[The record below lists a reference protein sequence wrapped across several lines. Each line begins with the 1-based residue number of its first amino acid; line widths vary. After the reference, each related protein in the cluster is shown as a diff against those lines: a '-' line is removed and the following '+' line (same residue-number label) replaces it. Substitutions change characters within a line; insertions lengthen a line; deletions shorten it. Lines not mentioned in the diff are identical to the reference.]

1 MPPQTMPKTMT
12 VIEISQ
18 PGGPEVLKPAE
29 RPLVQPAAGEVLIR
43 VHAAGVNRPDVLQ
56 RAGMYPPPP
65 GAPDFPG
72 LEVAGEVVALGAG
85 AQRWKVGD
93 KVCALVAGGGYATY
107 CTAPAEQC
115 LPIPVGLDMAEAA
128 ALPENWFTV
137 WTNIADRGQLKV
149 GESILI
155 HGGASGIGVA
165 AIQLAKLLGARR
177 IFATAG
183 TDEKCRF
190 CESLGVEKAINY
202 KTEDFAARIAELT
215 DGKGVNVILDMVG
228 GKYFT
233 PNIKA
238 LAEDGRLVI
247 IAVQGGPKG
256 EGDLSLL
263 MRKRLTVTG
272 STLRPRPVAFKG
284 EIARALE
291 ARVWPGFADGR
302 LKAIIDSR
310 FPLAEAAQA
319 HARIDHGDHVGKV
332 LLVI

>member
-1 MPPQTMPKTMT
+1 MLPQEMT

-18 PGGPEVLKPAE
+18 PGGPEVLKPAS
-29 RPLVQPAAGEVLIR
+29 RPMPRPGAGEVLIK
-43 VHAAGVNRPDVLQ
+43 VAAAGVNRPDVLQ

-65 GAPDFPG
+65 GAPDYPG
-72 LEVAGEVVALGAG
+72 LEVAGEIAALGPDV
-85 AQRWKVGD
+85 QHWKVGD
-93 KVCALVAGGGYATY
+93 KVCALVTGGGYATY
-107 CTAPAEQC
+107 CVAPAEQC
-115 LPIPVGLDMAEAA
+115 LPVPQGLDITEAA

-137 WTNIADRGQLKV
+137 WTNIADRGQLRA

-165 AIQLAKLLGARR
+165 AIQLAKLLGAGR

-190 CESLGVEKAINY
+190 CESLGAEKAINY

-215 DGKGVNVILDMVG
+215 GGKGVDVILDMVG
-228 GKYFT
+228 GKYFA
-233 PNIKA
+233 PNIKS
-238 LAEDGRLVI
+238 LAEEGRLVI

-256 EGDLSLL
+256 EGDLSVV

-284 EIARALE
+284 AIARALE
-291 ARVWPGFADGR
+291 EKVWPAFADGR
-302 LKAIIDSR
+302 LKVIVDSR
-310 FPLAEAAQA
+310 FPLAQAAEA
-319 HARIDHGDHVGKV
+319 HARIDHADHVGKI
-332 LLVI
+332 LLTT

>member
-1 MPPQTMPKTMT
+1 MLPQTMPKTMT

-18 PGGPEVLKPAE
+18 PGGADVLKPAE
-29 RPLVQPAAGEVLIR
+29 RPLAQPAAGEVLIK
-43 VHAAGVNRPDVLQ
+43 VHAAGVNRPDVFQ
-56 RAGMYPPPP
+56 RMGLYPPPP
-65 GAPDFPG
+65 GAPDYPG
-72 LEVAGEVVALGAG
+72 LEVAGEIVALGDG
-85 AQRWKVGD
+85 VQRWKLGD

-115 LPIPVGLDMAEAA
+115 LPVPAGLDMAEAA

-137 WTNIADRGQLKV
+137 WSNVADRGQLKS
-149 GESILI
+149 GETILI

-165 AIQLAKLLGARR
+165 AIQLAKLLGAKR

-183 TDEKCRF
+183 TEEKCRF
-190 CESLGVEKAINY
+190 CESLGAEKAINY
-202 KTEDFAARIAELT
+202 KTEDFAARIGELT
-215 DGKGVNVILDMVG
+215 GGKGVDVILDMIG
-228 GKYFT
+228 GQYFA
-233 PNIKA
+233 PNIKS

-247 IAVQGGPKG
+247 ISVQGGPKG

-272 STLRPRPVAFKG
+272 STLRPRPIAFKG

-291 ARVWPGFADGR
+291 AKVWPAFADGR

-310 FPLAEAAQA
+310 FPLTQAAQA

>member
-1 MPPQTMPKTMT
+1 MT

-18 PGGPEVLKPAE
+18 SGGPEVLKPAE
-29 RPLVQPAAGEVLIR
+29 RPMVQPAAGEVLIK

-65 GAPDFPG
+65 GAPDTPG
-72 LEVAGEVVALGAG
+72 LEVAGEIAAIGAG
-85 AQRWKVGD
+85 VQRWKLGD

-115 LPIPVGLDMAEAA
+115 LPVPAGLDMAEAA

-137 WTNIADRGQLKV
+137 WTNIADRGGLKP

-165 AIQLAKLLGARR
+165 AIQLARLLGAKR

-202 KTEDFAARIAELT
+202 KTEDFAARIGELT
-215 DGKGVNVILDMVG
+215 DGKGVDVILDMVG
-228 GKYFT
+228 GKYFA

-238 LAEDGRLVI
+238 LAEEGRLVI

-284 EIARALE
+284 EIAQALE
-291 ARVWPGFADGR
+291 AKVWPAFADGR

-310 FPLAEAAQA
+310 FPLSQAAQA

>member
-1 MPPQTMPKTMT
+1 MLPQEMT

-18 PGGPEVLKPAE
+18 PGGPEVLKPAS
-29 RPLVQPAAGEVLIR
+29 RPMPRPGAGEVLIK
-43 VHAAGVNRPDVLQ
+43 VAAAGVNRPDVLQ

-65 GAPDFPG
+65 GAPDYPG
-72 LEVAGEVVALGAG
+72 LEVAGEIAALGPDV
-85 AQRWKVGD
+85 QHWKVGD
-93 KVCALVAGGGYATY
+93 KVCALVTGGGYATY
-107 CTAPAEQC
+107 CVAPAEQC
-115 LPIPVGLDMAEAA
+115 LPVPQGLDITEAA

-137 WTNIADRGQLKV
+137 WTNIADRGQLRA

-165 AIQLAKLLGARR
+165 AIQLAKLLGAGR

-190 CESLGVEKAINY
+190 CESLGAEKAINY

-215 DGKGVNVILDMVG
+215 GGKGVDVILDMVG
-228 GKYFT
+228 GKYFA
-233 PNIKA
+233 PNIKS
-238 LAEDGRLVI
+238 LAEEGRLVI

-256 EGDLSLL
+256 EGDLSVV

-284 EIARALE
+284 AIARALE
-291 ARVWPGFADGR
+291 EKVWPAFADGR
-302 LKAIIDSR
+302 LKVIVDSR
-310 FPLAEAAQA
+310 FPLAQAAEA
-319 HARIDHGDHVGKV
+319 HARIDHADHVGKI
-332 LLVI
+332 LITT

>member
-1 MPPQTMPKTMT
+1 MLPQEMT

-18 PGGPEVLKPAE
+18 PGGPEVLKPAS
-29 RPLVQPAAGEVLIR
+29 RPMPRPGAGEVLIK
-43 VHAAGVNRPDVLQ
+43 VAAAGVNRPDVLQ

-65 GAPDFPG
+65 GAPDYPG
-72 LEVAGEVVALGAG
+72 LEVAGEIAALGPDV
-85 AQRWKVGD
+85 QHWKVGD
-93 KVCALVAGGGYATY
+93 KVCALVTGGGYATY
-107 CTAPAEQC
+107 CVAPAEQC
-115 LPIPVGLDMAEAA
+115 LPVPQGLAITEAA

-137 WTNIADRGQLKV
+137 WTNIADRGQLRA

-165 AIQLAKLLGARR
+165 AIQLAKLLGAGR

-190 CESLGVEKAINY
+190 CESLGAEKAINY

-215 DGKGVNVILDMVG
+215 GGKGVDVILDMVG
-228 GKYFT
+228 GKYFA
-233 PNIKA
+233 PNIKS
-238 LAEDGRLVI
+238 LAEEGRLVI

-256 EGDLSLL
+256 EGDLSVV

-284 EIARALE
+284 AIARALE
-291 ARVWPGFADGR
+291 EKVWPAFADGR
-302 LKAIIDSR
+302 LKVIVDSR
-310 FPLAEAAQA
+310 FPLAQAAEA
-319 HARIDHGDHVGKV
+319 HARIDHADHVGKI
-332 LLVI
+332 LLTT

>member
-1 MPPQTMPKTMT
+1 MLPQDMT

-18 PGGPEVLKPAE
+18 PGGPEVLKPAR
-29 RPLVQPAAGEVLIR
+29 RPLPRASEGEVLIK
-43 VHAAGVNRPDVLQ
+43 VAAAGVNRPDVLQ

-65 GAPDFPG
+65 GAPDYPG
-72 LEVAGEVVALGAG
+72 LEVAGEIAALGANVK
-85 AQRWKVGD
+85 RWKIGD

-107 CTAPAEQC
+107 CLAPAEQC
-115 LPIPVGLDMAEAA
+115 LPVPQGLDMAEAA

-137 WTNIADRGQLKV
+137 WTNIADRGRLQP

-165 AIQLAKLLGARR
+165 AIQLARLLGASR

-183 TDEKCRF
+183 TDAKCRT
-190 CESLGVEKAINY
+190 CEDLGAEKAINY
-202 KTEDFAARIAELT
+202 KTEDFAARIQDLT
-215 DGKGVNVILDMVG
+215 GGKGVDVILDMVG

-233 PNIKA
+233 PNIKS
-238 LAEDGRLVI
+238 LTEEGRLVI

-256 EGDLSLL
+256 EGDLSLV

-284 EIARALE
+284 AIARALE
-291 ARVWPGFADGR
+291 ERVWPAFADGR

-310 FPLAEAAQA
+310 FPLDQAAAA
-319 HARIDHGDHVGKV
+319 HTRIDHADHVGKV
-332 LLVI
+332 LLTI

>member
-1 MPPQTMPKTMT
+1 MLPQTMT

-29 RPLVQPAAGEVLIR
+29 RPLVRPAAGEVLIK

-56 RAGMYPPPP
+56 RSGMYPPPP
-65 GAPDFPG
+65 GAPDYPG
-72 LEVAGEVVALGAG
+72 LEVAGEIVALGDG
-85 AQRWKVGD
+85 AQRWNVGD
-93 KVCALVAGGGYATY
+93 TVCALVAGGGYATY
-107 CTAPAEQC
+107 CVAPAEQC
-115 LPIPVGLDMAEAA
+115 LPVPQGLDMAEAA

-137 WTNIADRGQLKV
+137 WSNIADRGQLKA

-165 AIQLAKLLGARR
+165 AIQLARLLGARR

-202 KTEDFAARIAELT
+202 KTEDFADRIGELT
-215 DGKGVNVILDMVG
+215 EGKGVDVILDMVG
-228 GKYFT
+228 GKYFA
-233 PNIKA
+233 PNIKS
-238 LAEDGRLVI
+238 LAEEGRLVI

-272 STLRPRPVAFKG
+272 STLRPRPIAFKG
-284 EIARALE
+284 AIAKALE
-291 ARVWPGFADGR
+291 QTVWPAFADGR
-302 LKAIIDSR
+302 LKAIVDSR

-332 LLVI
+332 LLTI

>member
-1 MPPQTMPKTMT
+1 MLPETMT

-18 PGGPEVLKPAE
+18 PGGPEVLKSAE
-29 RPLVQPAAGEVLIR
+29 RPMVQPAEGEVVIK

-56 RAGMYPPPP
+56 RSGMYPPPP
-65 GAPDFPG
+65 GAPDTPG
-72 LEVAGEVVALGAG
+72 LEVAGEIVALGEG
-85 AQRWKVGD
+85 AQRWKLGD

-115 LPIPVGLDMAEAA
+115 LPVPAGLDMAEAA

-137 WTNIADRGQLKV
+137 WTNIADRGQLTS

-165 AIQLAKLLGARR
+165 AIQLAKLLGAKR

-190 CESLGVEKAINY
+190 CESLGAEKAINY

-228 GKYFT
+228 GKYLT

-238 LAEDGRLVI
+238 LAEEGRLVI

-256 EGDLSLL
+256 EGDLSLV

-272 STLRPRPVAFKG
+272 STLRPRPIAFKG

-291 ARVWPGFADGR
+291 AKVWPAFADGR

>member
-1 MPPQTMPKTMT
+1 MLPNTMT

-18 PGGPEVLKPAE
+18 PGGPEVLKPTE
-29 RPLVQPAAGEVLIR
+29 RPMVQPAAGEVLIK

-65 GAPDFPG
+65 GAPDTPG
-72 LEVAGEVVALGAG
+72 LEVAGEIAAIGAG
-85 AQRWKVGD
+85 VQRWKLGD

-115 LPIPVGLDMAEAA
+115 LPVPAGLDMAEAA

-137 WTNIADRGQLKV
+137 WTNIADRGGLKP

-165 AIQLAKLLGARR
+165 AIQLARLLGAKR

-202 KTEDFAARIAELT
+202 KTEDFAARIGELT
-215 DGKGVNVILDMVG
+215 DGKGVDVILDMVG

-238 LAEDGRLVI
+238 LAEEGRLVI

-284 EIARALE
+284 EIAQALE
-291 ARVWPGFADGR
+291 AKVWPAFADGR

-310 FPLAEAAQA
+310 FPLSQAAQA

>member
-1 MPPQTMPKTMT
+1 MLPQEMT
-12 VIEISQ
+12 VIEITQ
-18 PGGPEVLKPAE
+18 PGGPEVLKPAR
-29 RPLVQPAAGEVLIR
+29 RPMPQPGAGEVLIK
-43 VHAAGVNRPDVLQ
+43 VAAAGVNRPDVLQ

-65 GAPDFPG
+65 GAPDYPG
-72 LEVAGEVVALGAG
+72 LEVAGEIVALGSGVA
-85 AQRWKVGD
+85 RWKSGD

-107 CTAPAEQC
+107 CLAPAEQC
-115 LPIPVGLDMAEAA
+115 LPVPPGLDMAQAA

-137 WTNIADRGQLKV
+137 WTNIADRGQLKP

-165 AIQLAKLLGARR
+165 AIQLAKLLGAAR

-183 TDEKCRF
+183 TEEKCRY
-190 CESLGVEKAINY
+190 CESLGAERAINY
-202 KTEDFAARIAELT
+202 RSEDFAARIGELT
-215 DGKGVNVILDMVG
+215 QGKGVDVVLDMVA
-228 GKYFT
+228 GKYFA
-233 PNIKA
+233 PNIKS

-256 EGDLSLL
+256 EGDLSAI

-284 EIARALE
+284 AIARALE
-291 ARVWPGFADGR
+291 EKVWPAFADGR

-310 FPLAEAAQA
+310 FPLAEAAAA
-319 HARIDHGDHVGKV
+319 HARIDHADHVGKI
-332 LLVI
+332 LLTI

>member
-1 MPPQTMPKTMT
+1 MK
-12 VIEISQ
+12 S
-18 PGGPEVLKPAE
+18 
-29 RPLVQPAAGEVLIR
+29 PLLEMAFKDGSWATR
-43 VHAAGVNRPDVLQ
+43 SVH
-56 RAGMYPPPP
+56 
-65 GAPDFPG
+65 
-72 LEVAGEVVALGAG
+72 
-85 AQRWKVGD
+85 WS
-93 KVCALVAGGGYATY
+93 
-107 CTAPAEQC
+107 PAEQC
-115 LPIPVGLDMAEAA
+115 LPVPAGLDMAEAA

-137 WTNIADRGQLKV
+137 WTNIADRGGLKA

-165 AIQLAKLLGARR
+165 AIQLAKLLGAKR

-202 KTEDFAARIAELT
+202 KTEDFAARIGELT

-228 GKYFT
+228 GKYFA

-238 LAEDGRLVI
+238 LAEEGRLVI

-291 ARVWPGFADGR
+291 ARVWPAFADGR

>member
-1 MPPQTMPKTMT
+1 MLPNTMT

-18 PGGPEVLKPAE
+18 SGGPEVLKPAE
-29 RPLVQPAAGEVLIR
+29 RPMVQPAAGEVLIK

-65 GAPDFPG
+65 GAPDTPG
-72 LEVAGEVVALGAG
+72 LEVAGEIAAIGAG
-85 AQRWKVGD
+85 VQRWKLGD

-115 LPIPVGLDMAEAA
+115 LPVPAGLDMAEAA

-137 WTNIADRGQLKV
+137 WTNIADRGGLKP

-165 AIQLAKLLGARR
+165 AIQLARLLGAKR

-202 KTEDFAARIAELT
+202 KTEDFAARIGELT
-215 DGKGVNVILDMVG
+215 DGKGVDVILDMVG
-228 GKYFT
+228 GKYFA

-238 LAEDGRLVI
+238 LAEEGRLVI

-284 EIARALE
+284 EIAQALE
-291 ARVWPGFADGR
+291 AKVWPAFADGR

-310 FPLAEAAQA
+310 FPLSQAAQA

>member
-1 MPPQTMPKTMT
+1 MLPKEMT

-18 PGGPEVLKPAE
+18 PGGPEVLKPAS
-29 RPLVQPAAGEVLIR
+29 RPMPKPGRGEVLIN
-43 VHAAGVNRPDVLQ
+43 VAAAGVNRPDVLQ

-65 GAPDFPG
+65 GAPDYPG
-72 LEVAGEVVALGAG
+72 LEVAGEIVALGDG
-85 AQRWKVGD
+85 VERWQAGD
-93 KVCALVAGGGYATY
+93 KVCALVAGGGYATH
-107 CTAPAEQC
+107 CLAPAEQC
-115 LPIPVGLDMAEAA
+115 LPVPAGLDMAEAA

-137 WTNIADRGQLKV
+137 WTNIADRGRLAA

-165 AIQLAKLLGARR
+165 AIQLAKLLGAGA
-177 IFATAG
+177 IYATAG
-183 TDEKCRF
+183 TDEKCRY
-190 CESLGVEKAINY
+190 CESLGVTKAINY
-202 KTEDFAARIAELT
+202 KTEDFAARIGELT
-215 DGKGVNVILDMVG
+215 GGKGVDVILDMVG

-238 LAEDGRLVI
+238 LAEEGRLVI

-284 EIARALE
+284 AIARALE
-291 ARVWPGFADGR
+291 AKVWPALADGR
-302 LKAIIDSR
+302 VRAIIDSR
-310 FPLAEAAQA
+310 FPLDQAAAA
-319 HARIDHGDHVGKV
+319 HARIDHGDHIGKV
-332 LLVI
+332 LLII

>member
-1 MPPQTMPKTMT
+1 MLPQDMT

-18 PGGPEVLKPAE
+18 PGGPEVLKPAT
-29 RPLVQPAAGEVLIR
+29 RPMPQPAAGEVLIR
-43 VHAAGVNRPDVLQ
+43 VAAAGVNRPDVLQ
-56 RAGMYPPPP
+56 RSGMYPPPP
-65 GAPDFPG
+65 GAPDYPG
-72 LEVAGEVVALGAG
+72 LEVAGEIAALGSG
-85 AQRWKVGD
+85 VNRWKVGD
-93 KVCALVAGGGYATY
+93 RVCALVAGGGYATY
-107 CTAPAEQC
+107 CVAPAEQC
-115 LPIPVGLDMAEAA
+115 LPVPAGMDMAEAA

-137 WTNIADRGQLKV
+137 WTNVADRGRLAA

-165 AIQLAKLLGARR
+165 AIQLAKLLGAGR

-183 TDEKCRF
+183 TDGKCRY
-190 CESLGVEKAINY
+190 CEELGAEKAINY
-202 KTEDFAARIAELT
+202 KTEDFQARILELT
-215 DGKGVNVILDMVG
+215 DGKGVDVILDMVG
-228 GKYFT
+228 GRYFT
-233 PNIKA
+233 PNIKS

-256 EGDLSLL
+256 EGDLSLV

-291 ARVWPGFADGR
+291 EKVWPGFADGR

-310 FPLAEAAQA
+310 FPLEQAAAA
-319 HARIDHGDHVGKV
+319 HARIDHADHVGKIMLTV
-332 LLVI
+332 

>member
-1 MPPQTMPKTMT
+1 MLPQTMPNTMT

-29 RPLVQPAAGEVLIR
+29 RPLVQPADGEVLIK

-72 LEVAGEVVALGAG
+72 LEVAGEVVALGKG

-115 LPIPVGLDMAEAA
+115 LPVPAGLDMAEAA

-137 WTNIADRGQLKV
+137 WTNIADRGQLQA

-165 AIQLAKLLGARR
+165 AIQLARLLGAKR

-228 GKYFT
+228 GKYFA

-291 ARVWPGFADGR
+291 ARVWPAFADGR

-319 HARIDHGDHVGKV
+319 HVRIDHGDHVGKV

>member
-1 MPPQTMPKTMT
+1 MLPQTMT

-29 RPLVQPAAGEVLIR
+29 RPLPQPAAGEVLIK
-43 VHAAGVNRPDVLQ
+43 VAAAGVNRPDVLQ
-56 RAGMYPPPP
+56 RSGMYPPPP
-65 GAPDFPG
+65 GAPDYPG
-72 LEVAGEVVALGAG
+72 LEVAGEIVALGPDVK
-85 AQRWKVGD
+85 RWKAGD

-107 CTAPAEQC
+107 CVAPAEQC
-115 LPIPVGLDMAEAA
+115 LPVPQGLDMAEAA

-137 WTNIADRGQLKV
+137 WTNIADRGALKT

-165 AIQLAKLLGARR
+165 AIQLAKLLGAAK
-177 IFATAG
+177 IYATAG
-183 TDEKCRF
+183 TDEKGRF
-190 CESLGVEKAINY
+190 CESIGATKAINY
-202 KTEDFAARIAELT
+202 KTEDFSARIQELT
-215 DGKGVNVILDMVG
+215 GGKGVDVILDMVG

-233 PNIKA
+233 PNVKS

-256 EGDLSLL
+256 EGDLSLV

-284 EIARALE
+284 AIARALE
-291 ARVWPGFADGR
+291 EKVWPAFARGE
-302 LKAIIDSR
+302 LKAFIDSR
-310 FPLAEAAQA
+310 FPLAEAAAA
-319 HARIDHGDHVGKV
+319 HARIDHADHIGKV
-332 LLVI
+332 LLTV

>member
-1 MPPQTMPKTMT
+1 MLPQEMT

-18 PGGPEVLKPAE
+18 PGGPEVLKPAS
-29 RPLVQPAAGEVLIR
+29 RPMPRPGAGEVLIK
-43 VHAAGVNRPDVLQ
+43 VAAAGVNRPDVLQ

-65 GAPDFPG
+65 GAPDYPG
-72 LEVAGEVVALGAG
+72 LEVAGEIAALGPDV
-85 AQRWKVGD
+85 QHWKVGD
-93 KVCALVAGGGYATY
+93 KVCALVTGGGYATY
-107 CTAPAEQC
+107 CVAPAEQC
-115 LPIPVGLDMAEAA
+115 LPVPRGLDITEAA

-137 WTNIADRGQLKV
+137 WTNIADRGQLRA

-165 AIQLAKLLGARR
+165 AIQLAKLLGAGR

-190 CESLGVEKAINY
+190 CESLGAEKAINY

-215 DGKGVNVILDMVG
+215 GGKGVDVILDMVG
-228 GKYFT
+228 GKYFA
-233 PNIKA
+233 PNIKS
-238 LAEDGRLVI
+238 LAEEGRLVI

-256 EGDLSLL
+256 EGDLSVV

-284 EIARALE
+284 AIARALE
-291 ARVWPGFADGR
+291 EKVWPAFADGR
-302 LKAIIDSR
+302 LKVIVDSR
-310 FPLAEAAQA
+310 FPLAQAAEA
-319 HARIDHGDHVGKV
+319 HARIDHADHVGKI
-332 LLVI
+332 LLTT

>member
-1 MPPQTMPKTMT
+1 MLPQTMT

-29 RPLVQPAAGEVLIR
+29 RPLPQPAEGEVLIK

-65 GAPDFPG
+65 GAPDYPG
-72 LEVAGEVVALGAG
+72 LEVAGEIVALGKNTG
-85 AQRWKVGD
+85 RWTIGD
-93 KVCALVAGGGYATY
+93 RVCALVAGGGYATY
-107 CTAPAEQC
+107 CVAPAEQC
-115 LPIPVGLDMAEAA
+115 LPVPQGLDMAEAA

-137 WTNIADRGQLKV
+137 WTNIADRGALKA

-165 AIQLAKLLGARR
+165 AIQLAKLLGAEK
-177 IFATAG
+177 IYATAG
-183 TDEKCRF
+183 TEEKCRF
-190 CESLGVEKAINY
+190 CESIGATKAINY
-202 KTEDFAARIAELT
+202 KTEDFAARIQELT
-215 DGKGVNVILDMVG
+215 GGKGVDVILDMVG

-233 PNIKA
+233 PNVKS

-256 EGDLSLL
+256 EGDLSVV

-284 EIARALE
+284 AIARALE
-291 ARVWPGFADGR
+291 EKVWPAFARGE

-310 FPLAEAAQA
+310 FPFTEAAAA
-319 HARIDHGDHVGKV
+319 HARIDHADHVGKI
-332 LLVI
+332 LLTV

>member
-1 MPPQTMPKTMT
+1 MLPQTMT

-18 PGGPEVLKPAE
+18 PGGPEVLKPAT
-29 RPLVQPAAGEVLIR
+29 RPLPQPAEGEVLIR

-56 RAGMYPPPP
+56 RSGMYPPPP
-65 GAPDFPG
+65 GAPDYPG
-72 LEVAGEVVALGAG
+72 LEVAGEIVALGKNVG
-85 AQRWKVGD
+85 RWTIGD

-107 CTAPAEQC
+107 CVAPAEQC
-115 LPIPVGLDMAEAA
+115 LPVPLGLDMAEAA

-137 WTNIADRGQLKV
+137 WTNIADRGALKP

-165 AIQLAKLLGARR
+165 AIQLAKLLGAGT
-177 IFATAG
+177 IYATAG
-183 TDEKCRF
+183 TEEKCRF
-190 CESLGVEKAINY
+190 CESIGATKAINY
-202 KTEDFAARIAELT
+202 KTEDFAARIQDLT
-215 DGKGVNVILDMVG
+215 GGKGVDVILDMVG

-233 PNIKA
+233 PNVKS

-256 EGDLSLL
+256 EGDLSVV

-284 EIARALE
+284 AIARALE
-291 ARVWPGFADGR
+291 AKVWPAFARGE
-302 LKAIIDSR
+302 LKAIVDSR
-310 FPLAEAAQA
+310 FPLDQAAAA
-319 HARIDHGDHVGKV
+319 HARIDHADHVGKV
-332 LLVI
+332 LLTV